1 MQQLDDIT
9 LIKHL
14 GKGSFGEVYLTT
26 KRGRNKYYATKK
38 IDRKIA
44 DKPSIKKYFE
54 NEIEILRHI
63 NHPNIV
69 KLEDIK
75 KTKEHYYIVMEYIN
89 GGGLSDCLKKYMK
102 KHGRAFPE
110 EIVQYLMKQ
119 IIEAL
124 YYLHSLKIIHRDLK
138 LDNIMVN
145 FDSDYDR
152 EILNMMKARIKIIDF
167 GFAIQLNKMDITFSA
182 VGSPINMDPIILNK
196 FSKRKDITLG
206 YDTKADIWSVGTIC
220 YELLIGKA
228 VFNAKNMTDLADQ
241 VDKGN
246 YSIPKSLSKEVVFFL
261 NGMLVYESKYR
272 YSADQL
278 LKTPFLTKNVNDFT
292 RINTIE
298 AKNKDKS
305 QDISKNKT
313 IWDIYDNA
321 EHLDKINGRNNLPDA
336 PISEEGNHS
345 HHNKEKR
352 TSMKIQYR
360 HSDKALYN
368 NNDNKGYN
376 NQYSNNNINIR
387 INYSDKFL
395 PRVQTFQQPFA
406 YYPNLAQNGLPQ
418 MGMAQINSQQQPMM
432 QYATYGVP
440 MAYTY
445 TGNYQNNL
453 VRAKSNQIN
462 NIQKPNSNKSLT
474 SRYYLRN
481 NNKIKD
487 EDDECSI
494 Q

>member
-1 MQQLDDIT
+1 
-9 LIKHL
+9 
-14 GKGSFGEVYLTT
+14 
-26 KRGRNKYYATKK
+26 
-38 IDRKIA
+38 
-44 DKPSIKKYFE
+44 
-54 NEIEILRHI
+54 
-63 NHPNIV
+63 
-69 KLEDIK
+69 
-75 KTKEHYYIVMEYIN
+75 
-89 GGGLSDCLKKYMK
+89 
-102 KHGRAFPE
+102 
-110 EIVQYLMKQ
+110 
-119 IIEAL
+119 
-124 YYLHSLKIIHRDLK
+124 
-138 LDNIMVN
+138 MVN

-196 FSKRKDITLG
+196 FSKRKDINLG

-272 YSADQL
+272 YSAEQL

-395 PRVQTFQQPFA
+395 PKVQTFQQPFA
-406 YYPNLAQNGLPQ
+406 LLIYKEQ
-418 MGMAQINSQQQPMM
+418 
-432 QYATYGVP
+432 
-440 MAYTY
+440 
-445 TGNYQNNL
+445 
-453 VRAKSNQIN
+453 
-462 NIQKPNSNKSLT
+462 
-474 SRYYLRN
+474 
-481 NNKIKD
+481 
-487 EDDECSI
+487 
-494 Q
+494 

>member
-1 MQQLDDIT
+1 
-9 LIKHL
+9 
-14 GKGSFGEVYLTT
+14 
-26 KRGRNKYYATKK
+26 
-38 IDRKIA
+38 
-44 DKPSIKKYFE
+44 
-54 NEIEILRHI
+54 
-63 NHPNIV
+63 
-69 KLEDIK
+69 
-75 KTKEHYYIVMEYIN
+75 
-89 GGGLSDCLKKYMK
+89 
-102 KHGRAFPE
+102 
-110 EIVQYLMKQ
+110 
-119 IIEAL
+119 
-124 YYLHSLKIIHRDLK
+124 
-138 LDNIMVN
+138 
-145 FDSDYDR
+145 
-152 EILNMMKARIKIIDF
+152 
-167 GFAIQLNKMDITFSA
+167 
-182 VGSPINMDPIILNK
+182 
-196 FSKRKDITLG
+196 
-206 YDTKADIWSVGTIC
+206 
-220 YELLIGKA
+220 
-228 VFNAKNMTDLADQ
+228 
-241 VDKGN
+241 
-246 YSIPKSLSKEVVFFL
+246 
-261 NGMLVYESKYR
+261 
-272 YSADQL
+272 
-278 LKTPFLTKNVNDFT
+278 
-292 RINTIE
+292 
-298 AKNKDKS
+298 
-305 QDISKNKT
+305 
-313 IWDIYDNA
+313 
-321 EHLDKINGRNNLPDA
+321 LPDA

-406 YYPNLAQNGLPQ
+406 YYPSIGQNGLPQ

-487 EDDECSI
+487 EDDEYSI